1 MKEITWCEMVMR
13 YATTCDKIILFWA
26 YFGTICVAVVRPGF
40 SLAFGLVVDG
50 VGETASAGAVKD
62 VSEVGFEQLG
72 DASWFMVGI
81 GVVTGIFQ
89 FLQTAS
95 FQVFSENVSHRIQIE
110 YFRAAIRKDATYY
123 DKRNPNEM
131 SSKISKEVEAIQR
144 GSSDK
149 MGQIVGNTLGFFA
162 GFAFAFYWGWEF
174 TLILMGVTPFLSIT
188 LTIMIWG
195 FTSGIKDDMK
205 AYTQSGGYAEQA
217 LQAIQVVHT
226 YGQE

>member
-1 MKEITWCEMVMR
+1 MKDI
-13 YATTCDKIILFWA
+13 
-26 YFGTICVAVVRPGF
+26 
-40 SLAFGLVVDG
+40 
-50 VGETASAGAVKD
+50 
-62 VSEVGFEQLG
+62 SEVGFDKLG
-72 DASWFMVGI
+72 GASWFMVAI
-81 GVVTGIFQ
+81 GVITGIFQ

-131 SSKISKEVEAIQR
+131 ASKISKEVEAIQR

-149 MGQIVGNTLGFFA
+149 MGQIVGNTLGFVA

-205 AYTQSGGYAEQA
+205 AYT
-217 LQAIQVVHT
+217 
-226 YGQE
+226 